1 MKKKSILSIFLILFA
16 LYGASS
22 VTSVS
27 YKGSLK
33 GNKQEANASIV
44 WNVAEISSISLWFD
58 LHEGYLEQGHYET
71 PHDFSG
77 AKLETGL
84 LNKLGSA
91 TNEDVYLHC
100 RVRGNANAKLSIRA
114 CGPMTSTA
122 GGEIDWGIS
131 EKNGSVDTVIGKY
144 DFVVLRDSV
153 EEAADINL
161 SITTESLDSA
171 ILVMG
176 RNTYSSN
183 MEVKVEIV

>member
-1 MKKKSILSIFLILFA
+1 M
-16 LYGASS
+16 
-22 VTSVS
+22 
-27 YKGSLK
+27 
-33 GNKQEANASIV
+33 
-44 WNVAEISSISLWFD
+44 
-58 LHEGYLEQGHYET
+58 
-71 PHDFSG
+71 
-77 AKLETGL
+77 
-84 LNKLGSA
+84 
-91 TNEDVYLHC
+91 YLHC

-114 CGPMTSTA
+114 CGPMTSPA

-131 EKNGSVDTVIGKY
+131 EKNGSVDTGIGKY

-176 RNTYSSN
+176 DNRYSSN